1 MAKKTLQSPFFF
13 IAACFLLYLVFSL
26 PSWTEP
32 VMGDEVGLM
41 LAGRAVFQKGITAFF
56 VAHGDKLFGIWHP
69 PGFVLTIG
77 ALGRMLGVN
86 EVSARLLGISCFL
99 VSLILIYL
107 ICGEVFKKGRNA
119 GSAGLWACLIYALN
133 PLAQRGS
140 LLIDMDGTILN
151 TAALFFIWLISRA
164 QYPGLTVKQMLILG
178 LSLSLVM
185 FIKLSTPLLI
195 VGAFL
200 AYLLSIREME
210 KAKQLIRISCCAVIL
225 FSAAW
230 FVYCW
235 SNARDPGDVLFVPL
249 SVLTRFRAEASSL
262 QGWDGF
268 ARNAWSVLVW
278 ASPSFIILSVVSL
291 TAFFKQGGGRD
302 EPLPAGQLAV
312 YGIASG
318 VIYLFVGGVTHSFP
332 KYHAAVIP
340 VLCIFIGWFLSEKL
354 SFKKEEMPVLF
365 ICASG
370 LMLYNIFVVG
380 DPLYGIN
387 YRLKEAFILSN
398 GLMARQVLFK
408 EAARFLLIIAALPV
422 AYLFL
427 ARKVNH
433 PWLTVLLLTMAG
445 SNMALSF
452 VQANAGY
459 NTVYC
464 YGAKGV
470 RETAAFVRAN
480 SDAAEPII
488 APTEI
493 KWLANENLLSYV
505 LNKDLR
511 GSDMFIRA
519 MKEHKI
525 NCLVYGVTGNS
536 LSQYRN
542 IFNQGSVREFLE
554 NGFTASQ
561 IGSYTVWLR
570 K

>member
-1 MAKKTLQSPFFF
+1 MIKKILRSPVSF
-13 IAACFLLYLVFSL
+13 ICACFLLYLVFIL

-41 LAGRAVFQKGITAFF
+41 LAGRAVFQKGITVFF
-56 VAHGDKLFGIWHP
+56 VEHGDRLFGIWHP

-77 ALGRMLGVN
+77 ALGRVLGFN
-86 EVSARLLGISCFL
+86 EVSGRLPGITCFL

-107 ICGEVFKKGRNA
+107 ICGEIFKKSKNA
-119 GSAGLWACLIYALN
+119 GSAGLWACLIYAMN

-164 QYPGLTVKQMLILG
+164 QYPRLAAKQILILG
-178 LSLSLVM
+178 FSLFMVM
-185 FIKLSTPLLI
+185 FIKLSAPLLI
-195 VGAFL
+195 VGTFL
-200 AYLLSIREME
+200 AYLLFRKAGE
-210 KAKQLIRISCCAVIL
+210 KAKQLIQISCCAVIL
-225 FSAAW
+225 FLSAW

-235 SNARDPGDVLFVPL
+235 ANARDPGDILFVPL
-249 SVLTRFRAEASSL
+249 SVLSRFYTGAASPG
-262 QGWDGF
+262 GWDIF
-268 ARNAWSVLVW
+268 ARNAWSVLIW

-291 TAFFKQGGGRD
+291 IAFFKQGSGGN
-302 EPLPAGQLAV
+302 EPLPARQLAL
-312 YGIASG
+312 YGIAAG

-332 KYHAAVIP
+332 KYHAAVMP
-340 VLCIFIGWFLSEKL
+340 VLSIFIGWFLSEKL
-354 SFKKEEMPVLF
+354 RFKKEEMPVLF

-387 YRLKEAFILSN
+387 YRLKEALILNS

-408 EAARFLLIIAALPV
+408 EAARFLLIIAVLPM

-427 ARKVNH
+427 SARSKR
-433 PWLTVLLLTMAG
+433 PFLLVLFLTMVS
-445 SNMALSF
+445 SNLALSF
-452 VQANAGY
+452 VQAKAGY

-480 SDAAEPII
+480 TDAAEPII
-488 APTEI
+488 APAEI
-493 KWLANENLLSYV
+493 KWLANDNLLSYV
-505 LNKDLR
+505 LNKDLKGR
-511 GSDMFIRA
+511 DMFIRA

-525 NCLVYGVTGNS
+525 SCLVYGVTGNS

-554 NGFTASQ
+554 NGFTSSQ